1 MKKMKKHIIVF
12 IIVMTCSKSIAQ
24 IGVIVPLTTGNP
36 YEDIKNGTYIKDVTN
51 VFGPYIGTWE
61 TTWQGKLF
69 SLKLEKVTKLLN
81 NHSNGYF
88 FYHDKIIGKYTLTD
102 IATGQILKTTMNI
115 TDPNKAFITST
126 FRPKSNKFDFIFID
140 DDLCSNG
147 GDITLLGDPS
157 SLQLTFYFTPDDSW
171 DQRNCS
177 YALKRDIPLP
187 FPNVPV
193 VLTKQ

>member
-1 MKKMKKHIIVF
+1 MLLTF
-12 IIVMTCSKSIAQ
+12 SKSISQ
-24 IGVIVPLTTGNP
+24 LGVIIPLGTGHP
-36 YEDIKNGTYIKDVTN
+36 YSNVKNGNYIKDVTN
-51 VFGPYIGTWE
+51 IFGPYLGVWE

-69 SLKLEKVTKLLN
+69 SLKLQKVTKLFN
-81 NHSNGYF
+81 SYPNGD
-88 FYHDKIIGKYTLTD
+88 FYYDDIVIGKYIITD
-102 IATGQILKTTMNI
+102 VATGQVLKNTMTI
-115 TDPNKAFITST
+115 TDPNKAFITSAGRPHSNNRFNFT
-126 FRPKSNKFDFIFID
+126 FTDG
-140 DDLCSNG
+140 DLCSNG